1 MTICSKDNPKIKLFR
16 KLLTNKKA
24 RDELGMF
31 VVEGMRICV
40 DTATEAMNGNVEI
53 TALFYTA
60 DSMIKYRDI
69 LDISCF
75 NCVKSDLKYEISA
88 EVAEKMSDEGN
99 SQGVFIIA
107 KKLDKAFGM
116 DTINSHGK
124 YIVLDNLQDPGNL
137 GTLLRTADAVG
148 VNGVILSGN
157 CVDLYNP
164 KVVRAAMGSMS
175 RLNIFIKNDFETVAD
190 VFKSSGICL
199 CAAVIR
205 DGTDISGF
213 DFSKPCAVVIGNEG
227 RGLSQEH
234 TMLCTEK
241 ITIKMNG
248 HMDSLNAAT
257 AGTIFLWEMMRGENN
272 E

>member
-1 MTICSKDNPKIKLFR
+1 MIICSKDNPKIKLYR
-16 KLLTNKKA
+16 KLLTNKKT
-24 RDELGMF
+24 RDELDMF

-40 DTATEAMNGNVEI
+40 DTAIEALEENVEI

-60 DSMIKYRDI
+60 DSIIKYKNV
-69 LDISCF
+69 LDISSF
-75 NCVKSDLKYEISA
+75 DFIQDDLKYEISA
-88 EVAEKMSDEGN
+88 EVAKNMSDEGN

-107 KKLDKAFGM
+107 KKLDKAF
-116 DTINSHGK
+116 DVNSLNHDGK

-148 VNGVILSGN
+148 VDGVVLSGN

-175 RLNIFIKNDFETVAD
+175 RLNIYIENDFKIVAK
-190 VFKSSGICL
+190 VFNSLNISL

-205 DGTDISGF
+205 GGTDISEY
-213 DFSKPCAVVIGNEG
+213 DFSKPCAAVIGNEG
-227 RGLSQEH
+227 RGLTEEH
-234 TMLCTEK
+234 TMLCSDK
-241 ITIKMNG
+241 MTIKMNG

-257 AGTIFLWEMMRGENN
+257 AGTIILWEMMRGTKR
-272 E
+272 